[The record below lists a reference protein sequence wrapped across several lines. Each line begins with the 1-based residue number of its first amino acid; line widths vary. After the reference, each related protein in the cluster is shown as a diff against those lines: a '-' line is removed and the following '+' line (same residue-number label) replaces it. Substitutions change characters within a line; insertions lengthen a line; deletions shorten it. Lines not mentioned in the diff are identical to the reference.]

1 MLIWTCTTLEN
12 EVREV
17 ASFQLAVDR
26 NSLWWE
32 RGSRPEGL
40 SWGSTPPELE
50 YPTRLKQIQ
59 SSLMFVSAKKR
70 NRRGM
75 GLHDSNPSTS
85 STCLRGSSI
94 WGGFHQAHE
103 HFFTLYL
110 LYYPWGGPMVTLVH
124 VHTVAPAYIWS
135 LFHSREFHQA
145 ILQSKR
151 VLTWKFCAQWMQIL
165 SSK

>member
-1 MLIWTCTTLEN
+1 MSPVC
-12 EVREV
+12 VG
-17 ASFQLAVDR
+17 D
-26 NSLWWE
+26 
-32 RGSRPEGL
+32 
-40 SWGSTPPELE
+40 
-50 YPTRLKQIQ
+50 
-59 SSLMFVSAKKR
+59 
-70 NRRGM
+70 RGM

-165 SSK
+165 SSKWWFLTSDWDILLCYIQGKLFISQGSGCHFKNTVPQCFTALALLAMNKPINAFPDTTKLHVIKQ